1 MINVIIAAGLLMAT
15 VGPAAAS
22 PFKRNE
28 RVVVIYADT
37 ADNATLRDQRG
48 RLLAERPDLEEREMV
63 VFAVLADGAVE
74 AIYGTAPTPAE
85 AKRLPGGSAVSSS
98 FSVVL
103 IGKDGRLKHSSSV
116 PLDADVLF
124 AMIDAMPM
132 RKQEMRSKT

>member
-1 MINVIIAAGLLMAT
+1 MINVIVAAGLLMAT
-15 VGPAAAS
+15 VAPAAAS
-22 PFKRNE
+22 PFKWNE

-37 ADNATLRDQRG
+37 AGNATLRDQRG
-48 RLLAERPDLEEREMV
+48 RLLADQAGLEERDMV
-63 VFAVLADGAVE
+63 VFAVLADGTVE

-85 AKRLPGGSAVSSS
+85 AKKLPGGSAAGSS

-103 IGKDGRLKHSSSV
+103 IGKDGGLKHSSSM

-124 AMIDAMPM
+124 GMIDAMPM